1 MDAPRR
7 SAAVDFLDESG
18 AHLAMGRSHVWVKRG
33 EGVCGTPADDWGDNL
48 TMIGAIRQDGL
59 LTLCT
64 KWRCSIT
71 SRSSLYAFPVRGR
84 SRLAKRAERLA
95 ELHAV

>member
-1 MDAPRR
+1 
-7 SAAVDFLDESG
+7 
-18 AHLAMGRSHVWVKRG
+18 MGRSHVWVKRG

-71 SRSSLYAFPVRGR
+71 SRSSCTPFQFVVARDWPSAQSGLRNFTPFEADGC
-84 SRLAKRAERLA
+84 LARAVESD
-95 ELHAV
+95 